1 MKNRLLHTL
10 LMLCLCCLSALA
22 QSNDRDYIRM
32 GNRAFRS
39 EQYDKAETYYLK
51 ALSKGHS
58 YEAFYNLGNAYLL
71 QGKDSTGARKYLDAD
86 SLGTTNQLKRAMNFH
101 NLGNVWYAQG
111 TSLLKSNQDATGA
124 FQNAVNLYKSSLRCN
139 PDDNETRYNLAMA
152 MHQLKKS
159 QDNNKNNGGG
169 GGGNDDKDQKKED
182 KKDQQQDQQKQQ
194 QDQQKQEQQ
203 QQQQQQ
209 QEEKNQ
215 MSEQVAEQLLNSAQ
229 HDEKNVQRKVKQQA
243 ASRKSL
249 EKDW

>member
-1 MKNRLLHTL
+1 MKNH
-10 LMLCLCCLSALA
+10 CLYIIIICCSMCLPSMA

-51 ALSKGHS
+51 ALSKKES
-58 YEAFYNLGNAYLL
+58 YEAFYNLGNAYLY
-71 QGKDSTGARKYLDAD
+71 QSKDSTGARKYLDAD
-86 SLGTTNQLKRAMNFH
+86 SLGTTNPMKRAMNFH

-111 TSLLKSNQDATGA
+111 TSLLKSNQDATAA

-139 PDDNETRYNLAMA
+139 PDDHQTRYNLAMA

-159 QDNNKNNGGG
+159 QDNNQSK
-169 GGGNDDKDQKKED
+169 GGGNNNEKQEEKK
-182 KKDQQQDQQKQQ
+182 
-194 QDQQKQEQQ
+194 EQQ

-209 QEEKNQ
+209 QQKQQPQQQQQQEEEKNQ
-215 MSEQVAEQLLNSAQ
+215 MSKQAAEQLLNSAQ
-229 HDEKNVQRKVKQQA
+229 HDEKNVQRKVKQQN